1 MYRNA
6 HAPGRKSSASKSDTT
21 NCRTDDAL
29 AAAGRGSVFPESEA
43 TPQFLREAKDSFRLV
58 EEVRWQLSGARHTA
72 AGNQKGER
80 RGVYQ
85 FGVPPKTALRDSAF
99 LRREASPQ
107 VVSEAKDNMVG
118 FALANG
124 SMSSNQSG
132 DCPARSA
139 SSKPKAKPQSLP
151 RQRDIRRALIEADL
165 VDCMVALPGQL
176 FYSTQIPVC
185 LWFLAKNKAADA
197 KRGFRDRRHQSSII
211 LQQIAALN

>member
-1 MYRNA
+1 MKRNT
-6 HAPGRKSSASKSDTT
+6 HAPGRKRSASKRDVTT
-21 NCRTDDAL
+21 RRTDDAL
-29 AAAGRGSVFPESEA
+29 ATAGRDSVFPESEA
-43 TPQFLREAKDSFRLV
+43 TPQVLSSAKNNFRLV

-124 SMSSNQSG
+124 SMSSNQFG

-165 VDCMVALPGQL
+165 MDCMVALPGQL

-185 LWFLAKNKAADA
+185 LWFLTKNKNADA
-197 KRGFRDRRHQSSII
+197 QVGLPSKSEIWK
-211 LQQIAALN
+211 N